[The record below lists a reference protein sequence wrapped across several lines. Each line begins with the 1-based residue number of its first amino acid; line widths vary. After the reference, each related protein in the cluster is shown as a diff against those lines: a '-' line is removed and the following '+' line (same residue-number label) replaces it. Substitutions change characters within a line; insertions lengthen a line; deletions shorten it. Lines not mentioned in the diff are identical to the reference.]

1 MICPHCKVSI
11 RFRERTGGTCA
22 RCREPF
28 ALDPRLHG
36 KGMHDL
42 RILRRA
48 KEVTQDG
55 RLQVT
60 LHQFWYLARSANP
73 YRGWIEA
80 RHTRTVTGWLVALPL
95 SAGLVAV
102 AFLVPFPP
110 AVSYW
115 PHLLVSAMLLRWAAH
130 RRDDDHPRI
139 PPKADITPDEYTFR
153 RLLTDHWV
161 KQYEG
166 LPPGIIDEREYA
178 DPAHVPT
185 EPVAVLLSPGRAVSV
200 FLTANG
206 IVQRLAVHLA
216 TTLDDLPPDVPVI
229 VLHDASATDVLRVA
243 VVREALPDR
252 VVIDAGLSARVAHGR
267 QLVRLVK
274 PTEVSARQL
283 RSEVGMDGELATW
296 LADGWYSPLAAVP
309 PARLEAVVEHAVRR
323 AVALG
328 RRERARRQ
336 ELADTGFMSWPA
348 QAGPTTQEGD
358 SA

>member
-1 MICPHCKVSI
+1 MICPHCKVNI
-11 RFRERTGGTCA
+11 RSRERTGRKCA
-22 RCREPF
+22 RCHETF

-60 LHQFWYLARSANP
+60 LHQFWYLARAANP

-95 SAGLVAV
+95 TAGLLTIAV
-102 AFLVPFPP
+102 LVPFPP

-130 RRDDDHPRI
+130 RQDDDHPRI
-139 PPKADITPDEYTFR
+139 PPTASITPDEYTFR
-153 RLLTDHWV
+153 RLLTEHWA
-161 KQYEG
+161 QRYEG
-166 LPPGIIDEREYA
+166 LPPGIIDEQKHAGRA
-178 DPAHVPT
+178 PVPT
-185 EPVAVLLSPGRAVSV
+185 EPVAALLSPGHAVSV

-216 TTLDDLPPDVPVI
+216 TTLDDLPADVPVI
-229 VLHDASATDVLRVA
+229 VLHDASATDLMRVA

-252 VVIDAGLSARVAHGR
+252 VVVDAGLSARVAHGR

-274 PTEVSARQL
+274 PAEVSARQL
-283 RSEVGMDGELATW
+283 RSELGMDGQLAAW

-328 RRERARRQ
+328 RRDEARRQ
-336 ELADTGFMSWPA
+336 KLADTGFMSWPA
-348 QAGPTTQEGD
+348 PSGRTTRKGD